1 MSNLVYYKD
10 NILSKI
16 QEIKDLE
23 AMEDWLRQFCL
34 GEQNVKLSIGFLS
47 PKLKISK
54 YTLLNLIEERKDYNQ
69 TMIDKYLELS
79 FKEKQ
84 EVKDGI
90 NEKSN

>member
-23 AMEDWLRQFCL
+23 TMQDWIKQFCSD
-34 GEQNVKLSIGFLS
+34 EQNIKLSIGFLS
-47 PKLKISK
+47 PKLIISK

-69 TMIDKYLELS
+69 TMIDKYLQLS
-79 FKEKQ
+79 FKDKEAETIAK
-84 EVKDGI
+84 E
-90 NEKSN
+90 

>member
-34 GEQNVKLSIGFLS
+34 GEQNVKLSIGFLF

-54 YTLLNLIEERKDYNQ
+54 YTLLNLIKERKDYNQ
-69 TMIDKYLELS
+69 TMIDKYLKLS

>member
-69 TMIDKYLELS
+69 TMIDKYLKLS
-79 FKEKQ
+79 FEEKQ

>member
-23 AMEDWLRQFCL
+23 VMEDWLRQFCL
-34 GEQNVKLSIGFLS
+34 GKQNVKLSIGFLS

>member
-1 MSNLVYYKD
+1 MSHLIYYKD

-23 AMEDWLRQFCL
+23 EMEDWMRQFCL
-34 GEQNVKLSIGFLS
+34 DEQNVKLSIGFLS

-54 YTLLNLIEERKDYNQ
+54 YALLNLIKERKNYNQ

-84 EVKDGI
+84 EVKDEI